1 MPALASA
8 VAYAGAAAFLVAAVW
23 YALVVAEVTVASE
36 PQPQPGQAQQ
46 EWFHTYYAWF
56 ASTLRQERYY
66 TGAAIVGFLSLMVTA
81 AFVRNAFG
89 RRQPFASFGAQIM
102 GAGTLLW
109 VVGAVVSIGG
119 HRAVGLMT
127 GRGDPIETVNSISW
141 TIDTIND
148 AFELAGSALL
158 GAGMLALAWVG
169 MRARSRGPAWSR
181 YTLAVGLVLLATAGA
196 YAAQSFDLVDVLLVA
211 GGAVLLPS
219 WLFWT
224 GRLLRGEEAPVSE

>member
-8 VAYAGAAAFLVAAVW
+8 VAHAGAAAFLVAAVW

-36 PQPQPGQAQQ
+36 PRPQPGQAQQ

-89 RRQPFASFGAQIM
+89 RRQPFASVGAQMM
-102 GAGTLLW
+102 GAGVLLW
-109 VVGAVVSIGG
+109 VVGAVVSVGG

-127 GRGDPIETVNSISW
+127 GRGDPIETVNSITW

-148 AFELAGSALL
+148 AFELAASALL
-158 GAGMLALAWVG
+158 GAGLLALAWVG
-169 MRARSRGPAWSR
+169 MRAGSRGPAWSR

-211 GGAVLLPS
+211 GGAVLLPL

-224 GRLLRGEEAPVSE
+224 GWLLRGEEAPVSE

>member
-8 VAYAGAAAFLVAAVW
+8 VAHAGAAAFLVAAVW

-36 PQPQPGQAQQ
+36 PRPQPGQAQQ
-46 EWFHTYYAWF
+46 EWFHAYYAWF

-89 RRQPFASFGAQIM
+89 RRQPFASVGAQMM
-102 GAGTLLW
+102 GAGVLLW
-109 VVGAVVSIGG
+109 VVGAVVSVGG

-127 GRGDPIETVNSISW
+127 GRGDPIETVNSITW

-148 AFELAGSALL
+148 AFELAASALL
-158 GAGMLALAWVG
+158 GAGLLALAWVG
-169 MRARSRGPAWSR
+169 MRAGSRGPAWSR

-211 GGAVLLPS
+211 GGAVLLPL

-224 GRLLRGEEAPVSE
+224 GWLLRGEEAPVSE

>member
-1 MPALASA
+1 LPALASA

-36 PQPQPGQAQQ
+36 PRPQPGEAQE
-46 EWFHTYYAWF
+46 EWFHVYYAWF

-66 TGAAIVGFLSLMVTA
+66 TSAAIVGFLSLMVTA

-89 RRQPFASFGAQIM
+89 RRQPFASFAAQIM

-127 GRGDPIETVNSISW
+127 GRGDPIETANSITW

-158 GAGMLALAWVG
+158 GAGMVALAGVG
-169 MRARSRGPAWSR
+169 MQARSRGPAWSR
-181 YTLAVGLVLLATAGA
+181 YTFAVGLVLLATAGA

-211 GGAVLLPS
+211 GGAVLLPL

-224 GRLLRGEEAPVSE
+224 GWLLRGEEAPVSE